1 MDYDARELTTTAVD
15 WRENVKD
22 LAAGAAGGVAQVLIG
37 QPFDIVKVRL
47 QTQGGGS
54 ALSAARN
61 IYIQEG
67 PRSFYKGTLV
77 PLVGVGACVSIQFAA
92 FHGFR
97 QLIESYN
104 FRNDHTKDPTLSLPQ
119 FYLAGGAAG
128 VTNSIISGPVEHIRI
143 RLQTQPHG
151 AGRLYSGPWDCARKI
166 IRTVGP
172 AGLYRGQ
179 VVTLFREF
187 HGYGVWFAAYEGL
200 LGILQHHEQ
209 KKREELP
216 NWQIAV
222 CGGLAGEA
230 LWLLSHPLDVIKS
243 KMQSDG
249 FGSDRKY
256 SSMGHAF
263 KETWVVGGVRG
274 LFQGLGPAL
283 LRAMPVSAGTFATVE
298 LVRKMLL

>member
-1 MDYDARELTTTAVD
+1 MDYEARDLTTTAGD
-15 WRENVKD
+15 WRDNVKD

-47 QTQGGGS
+47 QTQVGGS

-61 IYIQEG
+61 IYAQEG

-77 PLVGVGACVSIQFAA
+77 PLLGVGACVSIQFGA

-104 FRNDHTKDPTLSLPQ
+104 YRNDHTEDPTLSLPQ

-151 AGRLYSGPWDCARKI
+151 AARLYSGPWDCARKI
-166 IRTVGP
+166 IRTAGP
-172 AGLYRGQ
+172 TGLYRGQ

-209 KKREELP
+209 KKRDELP

-256 SSMGHAF
+256 HSMGHAF

-298 LVRKMLL
+298 LVRKLLA